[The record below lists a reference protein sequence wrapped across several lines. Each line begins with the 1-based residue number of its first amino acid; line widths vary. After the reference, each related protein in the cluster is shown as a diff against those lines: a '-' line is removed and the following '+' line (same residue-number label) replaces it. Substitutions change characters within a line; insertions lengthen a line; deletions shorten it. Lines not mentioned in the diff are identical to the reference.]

1 MVLAKDTTR
10 PLESVSLADQVGS
23 NSILCMS
30 YANSSFYFSGSISY
44 IYIYLYHLYHSH
56 GRCIKT
62 TGLTV
67 VIEVPVI
74 SSVISPLAPGPSI
87 VQQLQQHVEDVRMS
101 FFHLAETICWSRW
114 NGTCFDPL
122 WTNEENME
130 FQICLVILHFFRLRN
145 RRRNPIIGYHL
156 QQFQD
161 CINNQPSQSTIHS
174 LLAGCITLYHSKHGC
189 I

>member
-1 MVLAKDTTR
+1 MIIIIIFPGEASPSR
-10 PLESVSLADQVGS
+10 PSRWRICFQCWRSWSPWCWRRTPRGPWNQSAWLIRSAPTLYYAWAMQ
-23 NSILCMS
+23 ILV
-30 YANSSFYFSGSISY
+30 FISQDLY
-44 IYIYLYHLYHSH
+44 HIYIYLYHLYHSH

-156 QQFQD
+156 Q
-161 CINNQPSQSTIHS
+161 
-174 LLAGCITLYHSKHGC
+174 
-189 I
+189 